1 MDTILGPWQ
10 YRATDLTVGTRLS
23 LCLPH
28 PTCDVGRALPE
39 LRGCDMKEVRTIA
52 ICGL

>member
-10 YRATDLTVGTRLS
+10 YRATKLTVGTRLS

-28 PTCDVGRALPE
+28 PTCDVGRTLPE
-39 LRGCDMKEVRTIA
+39 LRSCDMKEARTTA
-52 ICGL
+52 NRSL